1 MRGHLPPFPPSLFHF
16 CFFSALFSLPSA
28 ENVGKEERTVGWGQR
43 YLFLGCQLGAWLVV
57 ALTSDSM

>member
-1 MRGHLPPFPPSLFHF
+1 MRGHLPPFSSFTLV
-16 CFFSALFSLPSA
+16 SVASA